1 LIPILLPLFNSV
13 LSGASPPPSWSKT
26 LISLIPKPG
35 RDLSS
40 LANWRPITLSNCDV
54 KIFSRMFT
62 SRLVRFMPNLIAPNQ
77 AGFIKGRQTADIAQL
92 LRSIMSYASSYPT
105 TDAIVFLDQEKAYD
119 RVSYDY
125 LFSVLSH
132 FGFPPLVQHAFA
144 ATFFNSSTCI
154 LDEGHPVG
162 PVHVGCGVRQG
173 DPLAPLLF
181 NLAFE
186 PCLIAMRQCLRGVD
200 LPWGHYQTSAF

>member
-1 LIPILLPLFNSV
+1 MGLPICV
-13 LSGASPPPSWSKT
+13 L
-26 LISLIPKPG
+26 
-35 RDLSS
+35 
-40 LANWRPITLSNCDV
+40 
-54 KIFSRMFT
+54 T
-62 SRLVRFMPNLIAPNQ
+62 SRLALFMPDLIAPNQ

-92 LRSIMSYASSYPT
+92 LQSIMSHASFNPSG
-105 TDAIVFLDQEKAYD
+105 DAIVFLDQEKTYD

-125 LFSVLSH
+125 LFAVLSR

-162 PVHVGCGVRQG
+162 PVHVGCDVRQG

-181 NLAFE
+181 NLAFK
-186 PCLIAMRQCLRGVD
+186 PCLIAMRQLLQGVD
-200 LPWGHYQTSAF
+200 LP